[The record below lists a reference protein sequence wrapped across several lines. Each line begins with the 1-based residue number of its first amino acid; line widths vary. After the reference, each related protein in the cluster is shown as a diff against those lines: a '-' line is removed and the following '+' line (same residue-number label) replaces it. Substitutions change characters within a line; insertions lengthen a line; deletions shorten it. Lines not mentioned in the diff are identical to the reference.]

1 MSVVKLREG
10 LYEVRWREEG
20 RQKTKRIHGGY
31 DLARKV
37 LRKKLSTRDENRHL
51 DVKKEINYRV
61 TELIDRY
68 WTHYGSK
75 KASADREKSIVEGIR
90 SELGRKF
97 VREVDGI
104 AVQRWYEKLTGVRG
118 LADNTAVRH
127 FNVMHHMMEKAST
140 IWSKET
146 GIDRNPADLVEV
158 NRPDDSRERY
168 LSEDELHRL
177 KVALDEKMFR
187 KGTKD
192 INQTNLRMRLIV
204 LIAVSTGMRSTEIHR
219 LRWSDV
225 MYSEGLLAVRARLKN
240 GKVRYV
246 PMSSELAEEI
256 RRYPAVIDQDRIFP
270 PKGGPTSR
278 RQRLEGS
285 FEDLLERAKIQ
296 NFWFHDLRHTF
307 ASWYMMN
314 GGDLYELAKLLGHA
328 NIKMTER
335 YAKLGRAHITKTGN
349 TAKVIWSMLDKKQP
363 VQEEDD
369 VHDHRSNDGRVLVV

>member
-37 LRKKLSTRDENRHL
+37 LRKKMSTRDENRHL
-51 DVKKEINYRV
+51 DVKKEINCQM

-168 LSEDELHRL
+168 LSDVELHRL
-177 KVALDEKMFR
+177 KIALDEKMFR

-246 PMSSELAEEI
+246 PMPSELAEEI
-256 RRYPAVIDQDRIFP
+256 RRYPAVIGQDRIFP

-285 FEDLLERAKIQ
+285 FEDLLERAKIHD
-296 NFWFHDLRHTF
+296 FWFHDLRHTF

-314 GGDLYELAKLLGHA
+314 GGDLYELAKLLGHS

-349 TAKVIWSMLDKKQP
+349 TAKVIWSMLDKKES
-363 VQEEDD
+363 VREEGGL
-369 VHDHRSNDGRVLVV
+369 HDHRSNDGRVLVV